1 MNYKN
6 IKEAV
11 KEEIKEHKVSLWG
24 DKLTF
29 TPVLASS
36 KLGNGKK
43 LVALISLDQRP
54 QYWLIRID
62 NNMSIDD
69 DHFDIEKL
77 IDIIEE
83 EFGRI
88 NEEEF
93 YENSYIATPEF
104 YPRIYWSGGSCEE
117 IYCTVKINFK
127 EGGI

>member
-11 KEEIKEHKVSLWG
+11 KEEIKECKVNLWG

-29 TPVLASS
+29 TPVLASL
-36 KLGNGKK
+36 KLGNAKK

-62 NNMSIDD
+62 SNMSID

-77 IDIIEE
+77 VDIIEE
-83 EFGRI
+83 EFGNI

-93 YENSYIATPEF
+93 YENLDIATPEF
-104 YPRIYWSGGSCEE
+104 YPRIYWSGGNCEE
-117 IYCTVKINFK
+117 IYCQNN
-127 EGGI
+127 